1 MSLRETVQ
9 AWEDRYAA
17 ALSTPGAPG
26 LERFFTD
33 DADLLPPGPEN
44 LKGIEAIQSFW
55 STVSEHYHNAKLKTL
70 DAEQMGSEFIREIGT
85 YYAESIMSGGA
96 NLSGKY
102 VFIWKKVGSD
112 WKIWTDIWTS
122 HSGQT

>member
-9 AWEDRYAA
+9 GWNDRYAA

-26 LERFFTD
+26 LGEFFTH
-33 DADLLPPGPEN
+33 DADLLPPGPDN
-44 LKGIEAIQSFW
+44 LKGIKAVQQFW
-55 STVSEHYHNAKLKTL
+55 SDVSKYYHNARLATS
-70 DAEQMGSEFIREIGT
+70 DAEEMGSDFIREIGT
-85 YYAESIMSGGA
+85 YYAEPKTAGGPV
-96 NLSGKY
+96 LSGKY
-102 VFIWKKVGSD
+102 LFIWKRVGSD